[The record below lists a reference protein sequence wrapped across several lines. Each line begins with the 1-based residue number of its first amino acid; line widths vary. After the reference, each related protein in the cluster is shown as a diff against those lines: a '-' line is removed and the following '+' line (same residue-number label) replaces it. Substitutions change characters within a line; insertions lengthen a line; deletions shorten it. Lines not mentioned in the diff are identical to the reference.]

1 MQIDFASSPTSSVGV
16 EMELELVDRH
26 TRELRSGASAILEE
40 LGAGREAGHPNAKH
54 ELLESCVEII
64 TDVCSTVGEARD
76 DLAGTLAEVTAA
88 AAANDLDVMCSGTH
102 PFSQWSNQDVT
113 PDPRYQKLIED
124 HQWLA
129 RRLQIFGIHVHV
141 GVRSPDKVMP
151 IVNALTGYVAHFLAL
166 SASSPYWLGSD
177 TGLASS
183 RSKVFEALPTA
194 GLPHQLANWSE
205 FEEFMETLV
214 SSHTIKTIREVWW
227 DIRPHPNFGTVELR
241 ICDGLP
247 TLREVAAIAAM
258 SQCLVTRFDSLLDRG
273 YTLPTPK
280 SWVVRQNKW
289 RAARYGVDAEVII
302 DDKGKLQPLR
312 EAVRD
317 LVDELEPVAVKLGCV
332 DELMYA
338 LEMAEAPSYQR
349 QRQIVANGGSL
360 VDVVDSL
367 IDELRRDQPAALDV
381 PTSRVPTAG
390 PTSTSPA
397 SSGRVDE

>member
-16 EMELELVDRH
+16 EMELELVDRE
-26 TRELRSGASAILEE
+26 TRELRSGATEILTE
-40 LGAGREAGHPNAKH
+40 LGAGRAEGHPNAKH

-64 TDVCSTVGEARD
+64 TNVCSTVGEARN

-88 AAANDLDVMCSGTH
+88 ASAGGMDVMCSGTH
-102 PFSQWSNQDVT
+102 PFSQWSRQEIT
-113 PDPRYQKLIED
+113 PDPRYNQLIED

-151 IVNALTGYVAHFLAL
+151 IVNALTTYIPHFLAL
-166 SASSPYWLGSD
+166 SASSPYWLGAD
-177 TGLASS
+177 TGLASG
-183 RSKVFEALPTA
+183 RSKIFEALPNA

-214 SSHTIKTIREVWW
+214 ASNSIKTIREVWW

-241 ICDGLP
+241 ICDGIP
-247 TLREVAAIAAM
+247 TLREVAAVAAI

-280 SWVVRQNKW
+280 SWVARQNKW
-289 RAARYGVDAEVII
+289 RAARYGVDAEII
-302 DDKGKLQPLR
+302 VDDKGTLQPLR
-312 EAVRD
+312 EAVSE
-317 LVDELEPVAVKLGCV
+317 LVDELEPVADKLGCTE
-332 DELMYA
+332 ELRYA
-338 LEMAEAPSYQR
+338 LEMAQAPSYLR
-349 QRQIVANGGSL
+349 QRQIVANGGTL

-367 IDELRRDQPAALDV
+367 VDELRRDQPAALALAASRQ
-381 PTSRVPTAG
+381 PTSSPL
-390 PTSTSPA
+390 STWQA
-397 SSGRVDE
+397 DE

>member
-1 MQIDFASSPTSSVGV
+1 
-16 EMELELVDRH
+16 MELELVDRQ
-26 TRELRSGASAILEE
+26 TRELRSGATEILDE
-40 LGAGREAGHPNAKH
+40 LGAGRAEGHPNAKH

-64 TDVCSTVGEARD
+64 TNVCSTVGEARD

-88 AAANDLDVMCSGTH
+88 AATRDLDVMCSGTH
-102 PFSQWSNQDVT
+102 PFSQWSDQVVAA
-113 PDPRYQKLIED
+113 DPRYQQLIED

-151 IVNALTGYVAHFLAL
+151 IVNALTGYIAHFLSL
-166 SASSPYWLGSD
+166 SASSPYWLGAD

-194 GLPHQLANWSE
+194 GLPHQLANWAE

-214 SSHTIKTIREVWW
+214 CSNTIKTIREVWW

-258 SQCLVTRFDSLLDRG
+258 SQCLVHRFDSLLDRG

-280 SWVVRQNKW
+280 SWVVSQNKW
-289 RAARYGVDAEVII
+289 RAARYGVDAEIII
-302 DDKGKLQPLR
+302 DDKGTLQP
-312 EAVRD
+312 VRDAIQD
-317 LVDELEPVAVKLGCV
+317 LVDELEPVSDKLGCT

-338 LEMAEAPSYQR
+338 LEMAEAPSYLR
-349 QRQIVANGGSL
+349 QRQIVDGGGSL

-367 IDELRRDQPAALDV
+367 VDELRRDEPAALEAALSRT
-381 PTSRVPTAG
+381 PTSPPAG
-390 PTSTSPA
+390 
-397 SSGRVDE
+397 GRRSDE